1 MFIYCKQHMLLA
13 VALPM
18 MHLAI
23 QNSSISYMMLEA
35 LCHQLL
41 GLCRN
46 RDNKSTLPVQT

>member
-1 MFIYCKQHMLLA
+1 MFVIY
-13 VALPM
+13 VLPCC
-18 MHLAI
+18 
-23 QNSSISYMMLEA
+23 SSTSDAPCDSKLISYMMLEA